1 MMLGSVFSPR
11 YARARRSGDLTA
23 DPMSFS
29 AVNVVLYGPDRHR
42 WAMSEYPKDAVE
54 RSPEALRIADS
65 TLRWDGDALVAD
77 LCERTAPFPRLVPE
91 PLVGRIRLTPTAAFG
106 EAVELAPGHV
116 WRPAAP
122 VARAEVVLERPAV
135 RFSGSA
141 YHDFNAG
148 ERGLED
154 DFRRWDWCRASGGA
168 GTTILYDATRRD
180 GSRLTYGRRFA
191 ADGTVT
197 DIEAP
202 VEVALGRTSW
212 GVRRGCRSMGS
223 GEVRERRRLEDSPFY
238 ARSWL
243 TTDLEGLGAPTMH
256 ESLDLDRFR
265 QGWVRFLLPFKM
277 RGGRAPIPVAG

>member
-11 YARARRSGDLTA
+11 YARARRLSGQPA
-23 DPMSFS
+23 DPLSFS
-29 AVNVVLYGPDRHR
+29 AVNVVVYGPDRHR

-54 RSPEALRIADS
+54 RSAEALCISGS
-65 TLRWDGDALVAD
+65 TLRWDGDALVAE
-77 LCERTAPFPRLVPE
+77 LRERTAPFPRLLPE
-91 PLVGRIRLTPTAAFG
+91 PLVGRIRLTPTAAFD
-106 EAVELAPGHV
+106 EAVALAPGHV
-116 WRPAAP
+116 WRPVAP
-122 VARAEVVLERPAV
+122 VARAEVELEQPAV

-148 ERGLED
+148 ARGLED
-154 DFRRWDWCRASGGA
+154 DFRRWDWCRASSAA

-180 GSRLTYGRRFA
+180 GSGLTYGRRFA

-197 DIEAP
+197 DVEAP
-202 VEVALGRTSW
+202 VRLSLGRTSW
-212 GVRRGCRSMGS
+212 GVRRGCRSTGA
-223 GEVRERRRLEDSPFY
+223 GEVREQRRLEDSPFY

-277 RGGRAPIPVAG
+277 RGGRAPLPVTG